1 MAYTD
6 QEKQKWV
13 EIAQDTGSS
22 IERGA
27 PVLTL
32 GELDTTVSIP
42 GVKFS
47 SISYD
52 EEGNVTGFGTPEKYA
67 QLPLG
72 TLAIKTRS
80 AQDAAD
86 AANTAADAANTAA
99 ARANTASDGAEKVD
113 AEIEGMTVTITDRNG
128 NSSSV
133 NIGFEI
139 YKTYES
145 VAAMK
150 ADAKNVPSGKFVMIA
165 TADPT
170 STENAQL
177 WARNAEP
184 ATSANPFTFLS
195 DLDQAATHAWDDWNT
210 NLRQGVV
217 DATNSANTAA
227 TNANNKA
234 SAANTAATNAN
245 TATTKA
251 NTATENANTATT
263 KANTATEN
271 ANTATA
277 NANAAATNAN
287 AAATNATDAKNTVTT
302 WFSGT
307 GNNGFKN
314 TAETWLSTTQ
324 TTWNNWFSD
333 SLSNGV
339 RKLWNTFWSSI
350 NSSWNGFWGTSE
362 TDPNGVRKQWA
373 DLHSQAESDHDTATS
388 DHTTAQSDHTTA
400 VEDHTQASQDSS
412 RAATD
417 HTRADIDHSTAES
430 DNLVASEDHTTAVAD
445 HSQASSDHSIA
456 VTDHTTATSDHA
468 TAVSDHSTYEEDHA
482 VSEAQQ
488 TTFEANEA
496 QRQQDF
502 EDAEAERMA
511 AMVVTQ
517 CYVDTSTMSLVFV
530 QPARDT
536 TQYKVLNGDL
546 NIIVTYD

>member
-72 TLAIKTRS
+72 TLAIKTRA
-80 AQDAAD
+80 AQD
-86 AANTAADAANTAA
+86 AADAANTAA

-113 AEIEGMTVTITDRNG
+113 ASIVGMTVTITDRQG
-128 NSSSV
+128 VSRSV

-139 YKTYES
+139 YKVYGS

-150 ADAKNVPSGKFVMIA
+150 ADAANVPYGAFVMIA

-210 NLRQGVV
+210 NLRQAVV
-217 DATNSANTAA
+217 DATNNANTAA

-234 SAANTAATNAN
+234 SAANTAAS
-245 TATTKA
+245 
-251 NTATENANTATT
+251 
-263 KANTATEN
+263 N

-277 NANAAATNAN
+277 NANTATTNANTAATNAN
-287 AAATNATDAKNTVTT
+287 NIKNEVTT
-302 WFSGT
+302 WFKGT
-307 GNNGFKN
+307 NNNGFKN
-314 TAETWLSTTQ
+314 TAETWLTTTQ

-339 RKLWNTFWSSI
+339 RKLWNTFWASI

-373 DLHSQAESDHDTATS
+373 DLHSQAQSDHTIATSDHTRAQSDHSTAAS
-388 DHTTAQSDHTTA
+388 DHTTAQSDHT
-400 VEDHTQASQDSS
+400 ASTSATT
-412 RAATD
+412 AATN
-417 HTRADIDHSTAES
+417 A
-430 DNLVASEDHTTAVAD
+430 TTAANNAAAYANTQGNYSKNMAD
-445 HSQASSDHSIA
+445 HPAYIGEDNYWYIWNYAQQKYVKSSYAKGDDLDWDSMTEEEKQALADEVLSRIAFDSKPTSGSSNA
-456 VTDHTTATSDHA
+456 VTSGGIYTALGNREKIIEASVATSQ
-468 TAVSDHSTYEEDHA
+468 SI
-482 VSEAQQ
+482 
-488 TTFEANEA
+488 
-496 QRQQDF
+496 
-502 EDAEAERMA
+502 
-511 AMVVTQ
+511 
-517 CYVDTSTMSLVFV
+517 VDELT
-530 QPARDT
+530 
-536 TQYKVLNGDL
+536 
-546 NIIVTYD
+546 